1 MIFARWAVLV
11 FVLHVV
17 GVISAVDAD
26 ALSPDSRRFDEVRKM
41 TSHNSYSGGKVGTVL
56 RQLNSGVRYL
66 EFDIYA
72 TDFSRIGD
80 YTIGHNLPGWGVSL
94 GDGNPSSTKLGE
106 WLRVV
111 ADWSRAH
118 VGHSPIVV
126 MLDLKEEIC
135 WQPSFTEGNPAFLNA
150 QLLRIFGD
158 GLFRAR
164 DFSGKWPLV
173 SDLKGKVMVL
183 FSGGYETRCEYRWE
197 RALHPAVALNSSG
210 QVVEAHE
217 GRDGKVW
224 YWTGRLGA
232 DGRVSWLRRGSLGK
246 GALPGVSLGDGG
258 QVVVSLDS
266 EGERVAV
273 DGRLDEAMEIVFSK
287 DGRRAARD
295 GEGAPDSAKALE
307 ADASRAQAGGK
318 FVEVFTARDGAAPE
332 DTLCYRT
339 AEVNRARVRYEQ
351 VVFVEHQHGES
362 TALLEDGAAFCA
374 TAFDPALLGWAKE
387 MHDRGRLV
395 RFWGFNK
402 PPKGDESAYDVINF
416 PATDDPYAEWYRK
429 FCNP

>member
-1 MIFARWAVLV
+1 VFLMLLLV
-11 FVLHVV
+11 AEVS
-17 GVISAVDAD
+17 SATGADDKPVDG
-26 ALSPDSRRFDEVRKM
+26 LRFGEMRM
-41 TSHNSYSGGKVGTVL
+41 GTSHNSYAGGKVGTVL
-56 RQLNSGVRYL
+56 RQLDSGVRYL

-80 YTIGHNLPGWGVSL
+80 YTLGHNLPGWGVSL

-106 WLRVV
+106 WLGVV
-111 ADWSRAH
+111 AGWSRAH
-118 VGHSPIVV
+118 VGHSPIVL

-135 WQPSFTEGNPAFLNA
+135 RQSSFSEGDPAFLNA

-164 DFSGKWPLV
+164 DFSGEWPSV
-173 SDLKGKVMVL
+173 SDLKGKVIVL

-197 RALHPAVALNSSG
+197 RASHPVVALNDSG

-217 GRDGKVW
+217 GPDGKVW
-224 YWTGRLGA
+224 YWTGRLCA
-232 DGRVSWLRRGSLGK
+232 DGKVSWLRRGTLGT
-246 GALPGVSLGDGG
+246 GVLPGVSLGEGG
-258 QVVVSLDS
+258 EVVISLDA
-266 EGERVAV
+266 EGKRVAV

-295 GEGAPDSAKALE
+295 GEGVPDSAKASRAE
-307 ADASRAQAGGK
+307 ADGK
-318 FVEVFTARDGAAPE
+318 FVEVFTGRDGAAPE

-339 AEVNRARVRYEQ
+339 AGVERARVRFEQ

-362 TALLEDGAAFCA
+362 TALLEDGAPFCA
-374 TAFDPALLGWAKE
+374 TEFDPALLDWAKE
-387 MHDRGRLV
+387 MHDKGRMV

-402 PPKGDESAYDVINF
+402 PPKGDERAYDVINF